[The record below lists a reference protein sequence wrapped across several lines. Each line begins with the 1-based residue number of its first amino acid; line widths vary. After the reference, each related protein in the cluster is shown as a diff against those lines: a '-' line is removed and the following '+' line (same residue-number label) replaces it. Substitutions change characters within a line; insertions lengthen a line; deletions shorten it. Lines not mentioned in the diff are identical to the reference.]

1 MPEEGNVESVEIDE
15 TEVVVDETPN
25 EEPVV
30 EEPKVFDAEYVK
42 KLREEAAKH
51 RTEKQKEAEARSAL
65 EARLKEYEDAKL
77 SVEEKAARDFQE
89 AVEKASLF
97 QQKAVESDLRYQLAL
112 AAKDA
117 GITDLKA
124 AVKLADRELIQT
136 DENGN
141 ISNIEDVVE
150 GLRTEYQS
158 LFAVAPSAPNT
169 RVTNPQRTPSAKK
182 YTKDDLKKMSP
193 ERRTELLQKGE
204 FDHLL

>member
-1 MPEEGNVESVEIDE
+1 MPEEGNVESGKTDE
-15 TEVVVDETPN
+15 TEVV
-25 EEPVV
+25 EPVAPV
-30 EEPKVFDAEYVK
+30 VEASEEEPKVFDAEYVK

-51 RTEKQKEAEARSAL
+51 RTEKQKVAEERAAL

-89 AVEKASLF
+89 AVSKASLF

-117 GITDLKA
+117 GITDLRA

-141 ISNIEDVVE
+141 ISNINDVVD
-150 GLRTEYQS
+150 GLRNEYQS
-158 LFAVAPSAPNT
+158 LFAAAPSAPNT
-169 RVTNPQRTPSAKK
+169 RVTNPQRTPSAQK
-182 YTKDDLKKMSP
+182 YTRADLAKMTP